1 MFDKIQESFV
11 KAREYLKQKGIEVH
25 SVELIGGGSRIP
37 EFIRVAKETLG
48 HEPSRTLN
56 SS

>member
-1 MFDKIQESFV
+1 VFDKIQESFV